1 MSKYK
6 IILATFIGIIGVSF
20 ASIFIKEC
28 ANVPSIVLA
37 MYRLDIAALILLFI
51 NLLKREKIFPLSKK
65 ELLLGFLS
73 GVFLALHFYFWIASL
88 KYTSIAS
95 SVVLVS
101 TNPFFVV
108 LISLFLMKE
117 KVTFKMVLALIVSF
131 VGTIIITAD
140 DGNLFSSKIDKVA
153 LIGDILALIGAFS
166 VSFYFIIGAQLR
178 KSMDTNKYITV
189 VYSSAAIFIT
199 IMVMFANVDI
209 FHYNTRDFSFIF
221 LLAIIPQ
228 LVGHSAFNWALK
240 YLKATA
246 IAITTLGEIIG
257 SSILA
262 YMFFA
267 QTINLWQFVGIAFI
281 MSAIVIAFKY
291 GKV

>member
-1 MSKYK
+1 
-6 IILATFIGIIGVSF
+6 
-20 ASIFIKEC
+20 
-28 ANVPSIVLA
+28 
-37 MYRLDIAALILLFI
+37 MYRLDIAALILLLI
-51 NLLKREKIFPLSKK
+51 NILKKNKILPLSRK

-108 LISLFLMKE
+108 LVSLFLMKE
-117 KVTFKMVLALIVSF
+117 KITFKMVLALIVSF
-131 VGTIIITAD
+131 IGTIIITVN

-153 LIGDILALIGAFS
+153 LFGDMLALIGAFS

-199 IMVMFANVDI
+199 IMVMFANVDA
-209 FHYNTRDFSFIF
+209 FHYSTRDFSFIF

-262 YMFFA
+262 YIFFA
-267 QTINLWQFVGIAFI
+267 QTISLWQFVGIAFI
-281 MSAIVIAFKY
+281 ISAIVISFKY

>member
-1 MSKYK
+1 
-6 IILATFIGIIGVSF
+6 
-20 ASIFIKEC
+20 
-28 ANVPSIVLA
+28 
-37 MYRLDIAALILLFI
+37 
-51 NLLKREKIFPLSKK
+51 
-65 ELLLGFLS
+65 
-73 GVFLALHFYFWIASL
+73 
-88 KYTSIAS
+88 
-95 SVVLVS
+95 
-101 TNPFFVV
+101 
-108 LISLFLMKE
+108 
-117 KVTFKMVLALIVSF
+117 
-131 VGTIIITAD
+131 
-140 DGNLFSSKIDKVA
+140 

-209 FHYNTRDFSFIF
+209 YHYNTKDFSFIF